1 MDSKKPAHAP
11 AIDSG
16 SIARGP
22 TNRPSHTTVIHMQG
36 LSSVPCGI
44 HSCRFRVRE
53 FHLHPVG
60 EDGICM
66 PVFNSENK
74 IKEENNLQINIHD
87 GKQIIGGRGG
97 GTLCSRESGGLGSFV
112 FFFIPSSWVPTLT
125 LILGSGWSLSPTAL
139 CAIAEIL
146 GFLNKA

>member
-1 MDSKKPAHAP
+1 
-11 AIDSG
+11 
-16 SIARGP
+16 
-22 TNRPSHTTVIHMQG
+22 
-36 LSSVPCGI
+36 
-44 HSCRFRVRE
+44 
-53 FHLHPVG
+53 
-60 EDGICM
+60 M

-112 FFFIPSSWVPTLT
+112 FFFYSKFMGINSEL
-125 LILGSGWSLSPTAL
+125 LLGSGWSLSLTAL